1 LDGLENDQAK
11 SSYFIASRQ
20 SLTCCLPKDVSI
32 SCSGLLPSSATQ
44 DIEEGDLVYV
54 EPITI
59 SHNLTME
66 DASNPAGDSCFL
78 VRKIVE
84 FPSNVGRKFEQLG
97 LMPIPGMFAKPK
109 FHNKFY
115 LKGLAAEFH
124 IPCKKV
130 LNIWRVI
137 CAYHVS
143 VACQETA
150 VSTIEWTG
158 KGSIRVQ
165 LSPLSNRTN
174 HYCNANSGAIRLFR
188 SKVDFEE
195 LVAVSMALTRIR
207 VCEEITSTYLQVSNF
222 ENYGLKERRQI
233 LSKEY
238 GFICKCQICK
248 TESSL

>member
-1 LDGLENDQAK
+1 MGGLENDQAK
-11 SSYFIASRQ
+11 SPYFIASRQ

-32 SCSGLLPSSATQ
+32 SCSGLLPSIATQ
-44 DIEEGDLVYV
+44 DIEEVDLVYV

-66 DASNPAGDSCFL
+66 DASNPAA
-78 VRKIVE
+78 RKIVE

-124 IPCKKV
+124 IPYKKV

-137 CAYHVS
+137 CAYHVR
-143 VACQETA
+143 VACQETD

-174 HYCNANSGAIRLFR
+174 HCCNANSGAIGLFR
-188 SKVDFEE
+188 SKVDFKE

-207 VCEEITSTYLQVSNF
+207 V
-222 ENYGLKERRQI
+222 G
-233 LSKEY
+233 
-238 GFICKCQICK
+238 
-248 TESSL
+248 